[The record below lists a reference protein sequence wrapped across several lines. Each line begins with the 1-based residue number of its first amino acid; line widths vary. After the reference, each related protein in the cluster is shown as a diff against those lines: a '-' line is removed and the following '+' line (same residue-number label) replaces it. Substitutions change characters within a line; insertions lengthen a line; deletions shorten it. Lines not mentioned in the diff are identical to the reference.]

1 MIAPILAVA
10 VVMTLLSLRARR
22 KRRLARTDALLVSR
36 EDRTASFARG
46 PRRFRQKGLL

>member
-1 MIAPILAVA
+1 MIVLIGL
-10 VVMTLLSLRARR
+10 VVVVVVFALRARR
-22 KRRLARTDALLVSR
+22 KRMTQRTDLLLVSR